1 MGLAMGI
8 IFRWKDRKKNY
19 TTAHKNLIA
28 SQFSVTLSLLGSA
41 ILMISMPFF
50 SLLHQNNYGDQTS
63 TSVNGSLVNND
74 FLSYTPTLCLIFS
87 SSAGLI
93 GALSISLITGRKP
106 NVRTFIHGPIAGSII
121 GGTSS
126 LFTANLAYCIGV
138 GLFGGSLQSAI
149 HHLI

>member
-1 MGLAMGI
+1 MGLGLGI
-8 IFRWKDRKKNY
+8 IYRWLDRNKNY
-19 TTAHKNLIA
+19 TKGHKNLIA
-28 SQFSVTLSLLGSA
+28 NQFSVTLSLLGSA
-41 ILMISMPFF
+41 VLMISMPFF

-63 TSVNGSLVNND
+63 TSVNGLLINND

-93 GALSISLITGRKP
+93 GALSISLIRGRKP
-106 NVRTFIHGPIAGSII
+106 NVRTFIHGPIAGAII
-121 GGTSS
+121 GGSSS
-126 LFTANLAYCIGV
+126 LFTANLAFCIAA